1 VSSSSTAL
9 LTRGSGLPAKPSQP
23 RRTCAWSPST
33 VPGLGGRTYSPRR
46 TFGVWPSDV
55 VELADALRVE
65 KFGVVGWLGG
75 EPHAAA
81 CAAPI
86 PARFTGVGNVCSRH
100 LSQFNI
106 AENASAGEEP
116 EADDREMLELVQ
128 RDPNAAA
135 ALRTHTQRG
144 GSVEWRLGGRR
155 PQNAAPQRSRE
166 EALSRE
172 EVKLSE
178 GLERSTLSSP

>member
-1 VSSSSTAL
+1 M
-9 LTRGSGLPAKPSQP
+9 GSGGQAA
-23 RRTCAWSPST
+23 RG
-33 VPGLGGRTYSPRR
+33 GLRS
-46 TFGVWPSDV
+46 
-55 VELADALRVE
+55 A
-65 KFGVVGWLGG
+65 
-75 EPHAAA
+75 H
-81 CAAPI
+81 
-86 PARFTGVGNVCSRH
+86 PARLTGVGIVCSRH

-155 PQNAAPQRSRE
+155 PQNAAPHRPRK

-172 EVKLSE
+172 EVKLSD
-178 GLERSTLSSP
+178 GLGPSTPSP